1 MAYGVVMSRKSI
13 QYCNDENRC
22 KWILL
27 YLAMVQQ
34 LLSVQDF
41 NWLAPQHGRSQHLSA
56 RGQRGAEGRAWGAS
70 INLTKNGK
78 ITIYPV
84 VRSACHL
91 SQWTYSI
98 LSVFSGVFY
107 RRTGG
112 SRNLVWGAKS
122 PPLLSPPYAPSFTR
136 PCPPQSPLPHPTLPF
151 LHSPLPSPEPHRSP
165 FPPCPFF
172 LFPSPSSPFSP

>member
-1 MAYGVVMSRKSI
+1 MLFCIYL
-13 QYCNDENRC
+13 QFCLCTTNRLVSQSAT
-22 KWILL
+22 W
-27 YLAMVQQ
+27 AEPA
-34 LLSVQDF
+34 SVCQ
-41 NWLAPQHGRSQHLSA
+41 GGKG
-56 RGQRGAEGRAWGAS
+56 GQRAGHGGAS

-122 PPLLSPPYAPSFTR
+122 PPLLSPPYSPSFTR
-136 PCPPQSPLPHPTLPF
+136 PCPPQPPLPHPTLPF
-151 LHSPLPSPEPHRSP
+151 LHSPLPPNPIVPHSLP
-165 FPPCPFF
+165 V
-172 LFPSPSSPFSP
+172 PSSSSLPPAPLSPLEAGVRGYYPRGNF